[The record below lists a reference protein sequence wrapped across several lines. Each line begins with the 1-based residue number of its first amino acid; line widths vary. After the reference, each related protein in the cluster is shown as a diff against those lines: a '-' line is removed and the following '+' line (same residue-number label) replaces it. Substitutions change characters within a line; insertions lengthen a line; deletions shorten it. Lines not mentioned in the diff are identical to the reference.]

1 MWSEIG
7 ACCNLVVHV
16 SENKND
22 QLNINLDLDLPLDL
36 FPVVDY
42 IYAQIWSLYFRHVC
56 LRESPGRCDDIHFQS
71 SKSLFFKSGTKAKY
85 L

>member
-1 MWSEIG
+1 MYIASFFTFGGLLWSEIG

-22 QLNINLDLDLPLDL
+22 QLNISLDLDLPLDL

-42 IYAQIWSLYFRHVC
+42 IYAQIWSLYFRHVSE
-56 LRESPGRCDDIHFQS
+56 RERVQDDVMISTFICV
-71 SKSLFFKSGTKAKY
+71 
-85 L
+85 